1 MGRLCPE
8 NFQRFRQSMPG
19 KLDMTFAGAEANVA
33 ASIAMLG
40 GKVKRPEGYD
50 SSKTR
55 VAVTVGMMTTG
66 YDCPDILNLCLM
78 RPIFSPTDFIQIKG
92 RGTRKHNFSEQIVDV
107 VGE

>member
-40 GKVKRPEGYD
+40 GKARF
-50 SSKTR
+50 
-55 VAVTVGMMTTG
+55 VTA
-66 YDCPDILNLCLM
+66 
-78 RPIFSPTDFIQIKG
+78 
-92 RGTRKHNFSEQIVDV
+92 
-107 VGE
+107 

>member
-40 GKVKRPEGYD
+40 GKARF
-50 SSKTR
+50 
-55 VAVTVGMMTTG
+55 VTALPDNEMTEA
-66 YDCPDILNLCLM
+66 CL
-78 RPIFSPTDFIQIKG
+78 TWG
-92 RGTRKHNFSEQIVDV
+92 
-107 VGE
+107 